1 MPREKNKKTHNI
13 FLLDPER
20 IHRVLDLDSSV
31 PVSQIIEG
39 IMSLDEEYKAQT
51 IQETIATNGFSISLY
66 FKKDEPMGNK
76 FASFC
81 SAFVAEDQDAVTF
94 RPRSSSS
101 VLFIWREK
109 KIYAVTTGQGFR
121 MIENYA
127 VPNFGL
133 IIASVF
139 EQNFKITSL
148 DSNAMSSI
156 IHSAKTVYSNEIDFI
171 DIEALDTVF
180 KEVTGR
186 LKDVESVHSLLNLSR
201 ESRKD
206 SMKITAKNYVQFSNS
221 LNFAGLLHLLDI
233 ISNYNIENISD
244 RFNLITPMTLK
255 KNGDI
260 ISNNKDAVVRAMY
273 EAIISEKQFPFDLFH
288 RDTNKYI
295 AADSYTIYNPIDQS
309 VYSTQEDYEAS
320 TIISSAFDTYLSGD
334 EKTLDKFTSF
344 VNLVRLR
351 SERED
356 HVETDGTLF
365 QHLSGEIRAN
375 DINYYLFYGEYYRL
389 STAYDDRLKE
399 SLRGKLRPEFI
410 TSEILT
416 PWPKGKDE
424 DYFNKQV
431 SLSENYVHLHKIK
444 PDYIEFGDL
453 LKNDSDVVT
462 VVHVKDGFDG
472 AMRIL
477 DRQVELSI
485 TKIMDLKHN
494 NNDFY
499 MKKLYR
505 NASQSTTG
513 KNITSVFASS
523 RDFIDAMKNKKVR
536 FVIVIRPKNPD
547 LLEAESNIAKHC
559 LNALILRCFNQGI
572 SLSIQVV

>member
-31 PVSQIIEG
+31 PVSQMIEG

-156 IHSAKTVYSNEIDFI
+156 IHSAKTVYSNEVDFI

-186 LKDVESVHSLLNLSR
+186 LKDVERVRSLLNLNR
-201 ESRKD
+201 ESKKD

-233 ISNYNIENISD
+233 ISNYDIENISD

-260 ISNNKDAVVRAMY
+260 ISNNKEAVIRAMY
-273 EAIISEKQFPFDLFH
+273 EAIVSDKPFPFDLFH
-288 RDTNKYI
+288 RETNKYI
-295 AADSYTIYNPIDQS
+295 AADSYTIYNPNDQS
-309 VYSTQEDYEAS
+309 VYSKQNDYEAS
-320 TIISSAFDTYLSGD
+320 TLVSNAFDTYLLGN
-334 EKTLDKFTSF
+334 EKTIENFAAFANYVK
-344 VNLVRLR
+344 LR

-356 HVETDGTLF
+356 QVVTDGTLF
-365 QHLSGEIRAN
+365 QHLSGEIRVN
-375 DINYYLFYGEYYRL
+375 DINYYIFYGDYYRL
-389 STAYDDRLKE
+389 NAAYDERLKE
-399 SLRGKLRPEFI
+399 SLRGKLRQEFK
-410 TSEILT
+410 TDEIKT
-416 PWPKGKDE
+416 TWTQGNE
-424 DYFNKQV
+424 DDFNEAV
-431 SLSENYVHLHKIK
+431 SINEDYVHLHKVK
-444 PDYIEFGDL
+444 PDFIEFGDL

-472 AMRIL
+472 EMRIL
-477 DRQVELSI
+477 DRQVEMSI
-485 TKIMDLKHN
+485 TRIMDLKHN
-494 NNDFY
+494 NNDIY
-499 MKKLYR
+499 MRKLYR
-505 NASQSTTG
+505 NASLSTKG
-513 KNITSVFASS
+513 KNITSVFASVQ
-523 RDFIDAMKNKKVR
+523 DFIDAMKNKKIR
-536 FVIVIRPKNPD
+536 FVIVIRPTNPN

-559 LNALILRCFNQGI
+559 LNALILKCFNQGI

>member
-20 IHRVLDLDSSV
+20 VHRVLDLDSSV

-156 IHSAKTVYSNEIDFI
+156 IHSAKTVYSNEVDFI

-186 LKDVESVHSLLNLSR
+186 LKDVERVRSLLNLSR
-201 ESRKD
+201 ESKKD

-221 LNFAGLLHLLDI
+221 LSFTGLLHLLDI
-233 ISNYNIENISD
+233 ISNYDIENISD

-260 ISNNKDAVVRAMY
+260 ISNNKEAVIRAMY
-273 EAIISEKQFPFDLFH
+273 EAIVSDKPFPFDLFH
-288 RDTNKYI
+288 RETNKYI
-295 AADSYTIYNPIDQS
+295 AADSYTIYNPNDQS
-309 VYSTQEDYEAS
+309 VYSTKNDYEAYS
-320 TIISSAFDTYLSGD
+320 LVSNAYNTYLSGN
-334 EKTLDKFTSF
+334 EKTIENFTAF
-344 VNLVRLR
+344 ANHVKLR

-356 HVETDGTLF
+356 QVVTDGTLF
-365 QHLSGEIRAN
+365 QHLSGEIRVN
-375 DINYYLFYGEYYRL
+375 DMNYYIFYGDYYRL
-389 STAYDDRLKE
+389 NAAYDERLKE
-399 SLRGKLRPEFI
+399 SLRGKLRQEFK
-410 TSEILT
+410 TDEIKT
-416 PWPKGKDE
+416 TWTQGNE
-424 DYFNKQV
+424 DSFNEAV
-431 SLSENYVHLHKIK
+431 SINEDYVHLHKVK
-444 PDYIEFGDL
+444 PDFIEFGDL

-472 AMRIL
+472 EMRIL
-477 DRQVELSI
+477 DRQVEMSI
-485 TKIMDLKHN
+485 TRIMDLKHN
-494 NNDFY
+494 NNDIY
-499 MKKLYR
+499 MRKLYR
-505 NASQSTTG
+505 NASLSTKG
-513 KNITSVFASS
+513 KNITSVFASVQE
-523 RDFIDAMKNKKVR
+523 FIDAMKNKRIR
-536 FVIVIRPKNPD
+536 FVIVIRPTNPN

-559 LNALILRCFNQGI
+559 LNALILKCFNQGI

>member
-20 IHRVLDLDSSV
+20 IHQVLDLDSSV

-39 IMSLDEEYKAQT
+39 IMSLDEEYKTQT

-121 MIENYA
+121 IIENYA

-139 EQNFKITSL
+139 ERNFKITSL

-156 IHSAKTVYSNEIDFI
+156 IHSAKTVYSNEVDFI

-186 LKDVESVHSLLNLSR
+186 LKDVERVRSLLNLSR
-201 ESRKD
+201 ESKKD

-221 LNFAGLLHLLDI
+221 LSFTGLLHLLDI
-233 ISNYNIENISD
+233 ISNYDIENISD

-260 ISNNKDAVVRAMY
+260 ISNNKEAVIRAMY
-273 EAIISEKQFPFDLFH
+273 EAIVSDRPFPFDLFH
-288 RDTNKYI
+288 RETNKYI
-295 AADSYTIYNPIDQS
+295 AADSYTIYNPNDQS
-309 VYSTQEDYEAS
+309 VYSTQNDYEAYS
-320 TIISSAFDTYLSGD
+320 LVSNAYNTYLSGN
-334 EKTLDKFTSF
+334 EKTIENFTAF
-344 VNLVRLR
+344 ANHVKLR

-356 HVETDGTLF
+356 QVVTDGTLF
-365 QHLSGEIRAN
+365 QHLSGEIRVN
-375 DINYYLFYGEYYRL
+375 DMNYYIFYGDYYRL
-389 STAYDDRLKE
+389 NAAYDERLKE
-399 SLRGKLRPEFI
+399 SLRGKLRQEFK
-410 TSEILT
+410 TDEIKT
-416 PWPKGKDE
+416 TWTQGNE
-424 DYFNKQV
+424 DSFNEAV
-431 SLSENYVHLHKIK
+431 SINEDYVHLHKVK
-444 PDYIEFGDL
+444 PDFIEFGDL

-472 AMRIL
+472 EMRIL
-477 DRQVELSI
+477 DRQVEMSI
-485 TKIMDLKHN
+485 TRIMDLKHN
-494 NNDFY
+494 NNDIY
-499 MKKLYR
+499 MRKLYR
-505 NASQSTTG
+505 NASLSTKG
-513 KNITSVFASS
+513 KNITSVFASVQE
-523 RDFIDAMKNKKVR
+523 FIDAMKNKRIR
-536 FVIVIRPKNPD
+536 FVIVIRPTNPN

-559 LNALILRCFNQGI
+559 LNALILKCFNQGI

>member
-1 MPREKNKKTHNI
+1 MSREKNKKTHNI

-156 IHSAKTVYSNEIDFI
+156 IHSAKTVYSNEVDFI

-186 LKDVESVHSLLNLSR
+186 LKDVERVRSLLNLRR
-201 ESRKD
+201 ESKKD

-233 ISNYNIENISD
+233 ISNYDIENISD

-260 ISNNKDAVVRAMY
+260 ILNNKEAVIRAMY
-273 EAIISEKQFPFDLFH
+273 EAIVSDKPFPFDLFH
-288 RDTNKYI
+288 RETNKYI
-295 AADSYTIYNPIDQS
+295 AADSYTIYNPNDQS
-309 VYSTQEDYEAS
+309 VYSTQNDYEAS
-320 TIISSAFDTYLSGD
+320 TLVSNAFDTYLLGN
-334 EKTLDKFTSF
+334 EKTIENFAAFANYVK
-344 VNLVRLR
+344 LR

-356 HVETDGTLF
+356 QVVTDGTLF
-365 QHLSGEIRAN
+365 QHLSGEIRVN
-375 DINYYLFYGEYYRL
+375 DINYYIFYGDYYRL
-389 STAYDDRLKE
+389 NAAYDERLKE
-399 SLRGKLRPEFI
+399 SLRGKLRQEFK
-410 TSEILT
+410 TDEIKT
-416 PWPKGKDE
+416 TWTQGNE
-424 DYFNKQV
+424 DDFNEAV
-431 SLSENYVHLHKIK
+431 SINEDYVHLHKVK
-444 PDYIEFGDL
+444 PDFIEFGDL

-472 AMRIL
+472 EMRIL
-477 DRQVELSI
+477 DRQVEMSI
-485 TKIMDLKHN
+485 TRIMDLKHN
-494 NNDFY
+494 NNDIY
-499 MKKLYR
+499 MRKLYR
-505 NASQSTTG
+505 NASLSTKG
-513 KNITSVFASS
+513 KNITSVFASVQ
-523 RDFIDAMKNKKVR
+523 DFIDAMKNKKIR
-536 FVIVIRPKNPD
+536 FVIVIRPTNPN

-559 LNALILRCFNQGI
+559 LNALILKCFNQGI